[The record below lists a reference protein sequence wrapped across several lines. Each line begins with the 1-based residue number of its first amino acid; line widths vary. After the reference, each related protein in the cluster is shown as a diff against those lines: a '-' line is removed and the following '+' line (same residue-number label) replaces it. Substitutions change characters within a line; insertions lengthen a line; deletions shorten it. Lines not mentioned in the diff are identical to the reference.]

1 MKPRRLVGVM
11 ATALTPITYFSL
23 PIQGGVATLPEALPD
38 IPLLFALAAA
48 HGLMPAHPCLPM
60 APDYPRHLAS
70 IPWRASVFE
79 AERPR
84 LLPPIAQRRTIDG
97 EAGCHARFTSAAK
110 RGNLK
115 DYFRVQS
122 IPHAFGGDAAR
133 GEAGVGVF
141 HGAIFGPDPFPP
153 GEDSLVV
160 RVGKNRS
167 GMLLLERERD
177 DRALR
182 LNAYTAALFG
192 KELPVERYMLHTLQA
207 SPGMS
212 FAEAEQRLAAWG

>member
-1 MKPRRLVGVM
+1 MKEGRLVGVK

-60 APDYPRHLAS
+60 APDYRRHLAG
-70 IPWRASVFE
+70 IPWRASVLQ

-84 LLPPIAQRRTIDG
+84 LLPPLAQRRTIDG

-122 IPHAFGGDAAR
+122 IPHAGGGNVAR
-133 GEAGVGVF
+133 GEPGVGVF
-141 HGAIFGPDPFPP
+141 HGAVFGPDPFPP

-160 RVGKNRS
+160 RVGKNRG
-167 GMLLLERERD
+167 GMLLLERAAGERP
-177 DRALR
+177 LR

-192 KELPVERYMLHTLQA
+192 DELPVERYLLHTLQA
-207 SPGMS
+207 SPAMG
-212 FAEAEQRLAAWG
+212 FAEAERRLAAWG

>member
-1 MKPRRLVGVM
+1 MKARRLVGVK

-38 IPLLFALAAA
+38 ISLLFALAAA

-60 APDYPRHLAS
+60 APDYRRHLAS
-70 IPWRASVFE
+70 IPWRASVLQ
-79 AERPR
+79 AECPR
-84 LLPPIAQRRTIDG
+84 LLPPVAQRRTIDG

-115 DYFRVQS
+115 DYFRVQA
-122 IPHAFGGDAAR
+122 IPQAHGSNDAR
-133 GEAGVGVF
+133 GEVGVGVF
-141 HGAIFGPDPFPP
+141 HGAVFGPDPFPP
-153 GEDSLVV
+153 SEDSLVV

-167 GMLLLERERD
+167 GMLLLERAGDERP
-177 DRALR
+177 LR

-192 KELPVERYMLHTLQA
+192 DELPVERYVLHTLQTT
-207 SPGMS
+207 PTIS
-212 FAEAEQRLAAWG
+212 FAEAERRLATWG